1 MAQFRTPLH
10 ALRAM
15 RALHALLAVCL
26 TLAGTAAQAHH
37 LMDGQLPSTSM
48 QGLLSGLAHPLLE
61 WDHLLFLLGAAALVA
76 AVHVPVG
83 RGVQLLGAFAVAA
96 SLGTAAH
103 ASGMN
108 LPGAEAGVALSLL
121 AVAAGLLWSTPGAV
135 PLLPLLALAVGGGLM
150 HGYAYGE
157 SIAGASS
164 SPTLAYA
171 AGLLVVQALLLCTV
185 HGGWSRVIERSP
197 VFRPSAR
204 RGLALLLGVMGAWA
218 LGVAA

>member
-1 MAQFRTPLH
+1 MA
-10 ALRAM
+10 ALRLPM
-15 RALHALLAVCL
+15 PALPTLSLAVF
-26 TLAGTAAQAHH
+26 APAANAHH
-37 LMDGQLPSTSM
+37 AMDGQVPVTSM
-48 QGLLSGLAHPLLE
+48 QGLLSGMAHPLLE
-61 WDHLLFLLGAAALVA
+61 WDHLLFLLGVAALVA
-76 AVHVPVG
+76 AARVPVG
-83 RGVQLLGAFAVAA
+83 RGVQLLGSFAVAA

-103 ASGMN
+103 ASGMS
-108 LPGAEAGVALSLL
+108 LPGADTGVALSLL
-121 AVAAGLLWSTPGAV
+121 AVAAALLWSTPGSV
-135 PLLPLLALAVGGGLM
+135 PLLPLLALAVGGGLL

-157 SIAGASS
+157 SIAGAAS

-171 AGLLVVQALLLCTV
+171 AGLLMVQALLLCTV

>member
-1 MAQFRTPLH
+1 MAPSRI
-10 ALRAM
+10 ALRAHLG
-15 RALHALLAVCL
+15 ALLSVLLVALLA
-26 TLAGTAAQAHH
+26 LAAAPAHAHH
-37 LMDGQLPSTSM
+37 VMDGQLPETSM